1 MSSRHQLS
9 GRNARG
15 KLARRWPLWVA
26 ASLVFFIVATAIT
39 IAAFTSW
46 GGSPALAIGM
56 DAGFV
61 FSSAASCFA
70 FLSMFVRFVQAR
82 SPVWDRLAA
91 NSYGIYLIHYAV
103 VSWMQYELVPAALP
117 AIAKWFIVFPG
128 SLMLSWALA
137 DTIRRIPAVARVI

>member
-1 MSSRHQLS
+1 
-9 GRNARG
+9 
-15 KLARRWPLWVA
+15 
-26 ASLVFFIVATAIT
+26 
-39 IAAFTSW
+39 
-46 GGSPALAIGM
+46 
-56 DAGFV
+56 
-61 FSSAASCFA
+61 
-70 FLSMFVRFVQAR
+70 MFVRFVQAR